1 MTYLLDTCVISEVAK
16 REPNPAV
23 VQWLESHDEKFLHLS
38 VITIGEVQK
47 GIAKLEDAVRRQRLG
62 EWLEQ
67 LTERFGSRLLPIDAE
82 VMRAWGTLVGSQQ
95 RDGMNLPTIDAMI
108 AATASVHGLVV
119 VSRNVQNFERCHM
132 TVVNP
137 WSS

>member
-1 MTYLLDTCVISEVAK
+1 M
-16 REPNPAV
+16 